1 MDPINHPHMVG
12 FLLGFPHWINCPIY
26 RVVPEKKR
34 LLKQRWAPA
43 PSTENPRARSILC
56 GVKPW
61 KWLVSTSEW
70 RPVFV
75 VESYICFGWVNL
87 VKRNDGFCL
96 DQGIEQTIGHRANA
110 SWDKIDDE
118 QKCFKMLNQHQW
130 CKSTRTWWFTSI
142 SRDVCIYIYNH
153 QRKGNHLRIQI
164 PSSNLT

>member
-1 MDPINHPHMVG
+1 MNINGSYKPSPYVG
-12 FLLGFPHWINCPIY
+12 FLLGFPHWINWPIY

-43 PSTENPRARSILC
+43 PSTENPRARSIVC

-96 DQGIEQTIGHRANA
+96 DQGIEQTIGHRATLPGIKLMTSRNVL
-110 SWDKIDDE
+110 
-118 QKCFKMLNQHQW
+118 KCWISPMVNQLGHGD
-130 CKSTRTWWFTSI
+130 
-142 SRDVCIYIYNH
+142 SRAYHGMYVYIYI
-153 QRKGNHLRIQI
+153 
-164 PSSNLT
+164 

>member
-1 MDPINHPHMVG
+1 MVG

-142 SRDVCIYIYNH
+142 SRDVCIYIYITI
-153 QRKGNHLRIQI
+153 KGKGIICEFKYPLVI
-164 PSSNLT
+164 